1 MKQKSGL
8 QKSTFSWINK
18 AKLVNNENC
27 RNHIASV
34 TTLSYR
40 HYRDITIM
48 LKNNVTIIKERARKR
63 FTGRLKINEQTQIK
77 LILTAIVSSSSSK
90 NKQGVPGIP
99 LITLHSF
106 ISNNKGRVTGLT
118 GLDHIDEARKSRLE
132 RVPFVCLANF
142 L

>member
-48 LKNNVTIIKERARKR
+48 L
-63 FTGRLKINEQTQIK
+63 QIK

-142 L
+142 FIKEEDKK